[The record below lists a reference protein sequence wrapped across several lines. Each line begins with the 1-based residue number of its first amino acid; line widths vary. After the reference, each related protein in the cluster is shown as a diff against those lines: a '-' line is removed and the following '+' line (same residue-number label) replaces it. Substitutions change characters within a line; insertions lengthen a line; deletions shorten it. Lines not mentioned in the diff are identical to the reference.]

1 MITLQPINKENIDE
15 IINLKVGKQQER
27 FVSTVAESL
36 AQAVVY
42 KDTAFPFAVYENDTP
57 VGFIML
63 GYYEKKQYYTLWKLL
78 IDEKYQNKGYGR
90 AALKLGIEYLKNNFN
105 TNRVYTGVAPNNEVA
120 KHLYSSF
127 GFVETGVIEDGMIE
141 MCYETGILVRITN
154 EKKNIVGGM
163 AVGKSNSVS
172 PDTETAH
179 RTNTEFWN
187 TVGSDF
193 LGITSLPSW
202 SEFLP
207 SEEKLNLLGDL
218 TGKRFLE
225 ICCGNGRSLEY
236 ASKCG
241 AADLWGLDISENQ
254 ITQAKEYLS
263 VKIIKANLLCSP
275 MENECGV
282 PTDYFD
288 VVFSVF
294 GIGWT
299 TDLNTTFKRICSYL
313 KDGGSFVFSWSHP
326 IHKCVSVENEAL
338 IFSNS
343 YFDENWYR
351 ADMGDS
357 SIMLSNRMLGTYIN
371 VLSDTGFVIEKLIE
385 ETDKEK
391 TESAN
396 SDFGKKAL
404 MLPTAF
410 VIKAR
415 KEQKI

>member
-1 MITLQPINKENIDE
+1 MINLKPINKENIDE
-15 IINLKVGKQQER
+15 IIVLKVGKQQEG

-57 VGFIML
+57 VGFIMF

-105 TNRVYTGVAPNNEVA
+105 SNRVYTGVVPDNEVA

-127 GFVETGVIEDGMIE
+127 GFVETGIIEDGMIE
-141 MCYETGILVRITN
+141 ICYETGIPVRITN

-218 TGKRFLE
+218 TGKRVLE

-236 ASKCG
+236 ASKRG

-254 ITQAKEYLS
+254 IKEAKEYLS
-263 VKIIKANLLCSP
+263 SKNIKANLLCSP
-275 MENECGV
+275 MENECGI

-299 TDLNTTFKRICSYL
+299 TDLKMTFKHIHSYL

-326 IHKCVSVENEAL
+326 IHKCVSVENEKL
-338 IFSNS
+338 VFSNS
-343 YFDENWYR
+343 YFDENWYS
-351 ADMGDS
+351 ADIDGKT
-357 SIMLSNRMLGTYIN
+357 IMMSNRMLSSYIN
-371 VLSDTGFVIEKLIE
+371 ALSDNGFIIEKLIE
-385 ETDKEK
+385 ETDKEQA
-391 TESAN
+391 EFAN
-396 SDFGKKAL
+396 SDFGRKAL
-404 MLPTAF
+404 MIPTAF

-415 KEQKI
+415 KEIKI

>member
-1 MITLQPINKENIDE
+1 MITLKPINKENIDE
-15 IINLKVGKQQER
+15 IIVLKVGKQQEG

-36 AQAVVY
+36 AEATAY
-42 KDTAFPFAVYENDTP
+42 KDTAFPFAVYENDTL

-90 AALKLGIEYLKNNFN
+90 AALKLGIGYLKDSFKA
-105 TNRVYTGVAPNNEVA
+105 NRVYTGVVPDNEAA

-127 GFVETGVIEDGMIE
+127 GFAETGVVEDGMIE
-141 MCYETGILVRITN
+141 MCYETGIPVRITN
-154 EKKNIVGGM
+154 EKKNIVGGTV
-163 AVGKSNSVS
+163 VGELKNVS

-179 RTNTEFWN
+179 RINTEFWN
-187 TVGSDF
+187 TVGKDL
-193 LGITSLPSW
+193 LGVISLPSW

-207 SEEKLNLLGDL
+207 SEEKLNLLGNL
-218 TGKRFLE
+218 NGKRVLE

-236 ASKCG
+236 VSKRG
-241 AADLWGLDISENQ
+241 AADLWGLDISKNQ

-263 VKIIKANLLCSP
+263 AKNIRVNLICSP
-275 MENECGV
+275 MEGECGI

-299 TDLNTTFKRICSYL
+299 TDLNMTFKCIRSYL

-326 IHKCVSVENEAL
+326 LHKCVSVENEKL
-338 IFSNS
+338 VFSNS
-343 YFDENWYR
+343 YFDEGWYH

-357 SIMLSNRMLGTYIN
+357 SIMLSNRMLSTYIN
-371 VLSDTGFVIEKLIE
+371 ALVDNGFVIEKLIE
-385 ETDKEK
+385 ETDEEK
-391 TESAN
+391 AESEN
-396 SDFGKKAL
+396 SSFGRKAL

-410 VIKAR
+410 VIKA
-415 KEQKI
+415 KK